1 MVRGKDGRQMHPNSL
16 KNLAAPFSKD
26 NQPSTESKRK
36 AALVQWQHKDMC
48 KMLFEKLYKL
58 GAFDLVT
65 EKAIEQ
71 AEEGDLKSLLEL
83 IKITKDNTNQTQ
95 IINAMQNN
103 VQKVYVTKQQEK
115 DANKHIDEIIDLK

>member
-1 MVRGKDGRQMHPNSL
+1 MVMSKREVNENSL
-16 KNLAAPFSKD
+16 KNLKKFSKD
-26 NQPSTESKRK
+26 YQPSPEAKSKGK
-36 AALVQWQHKDMC
+36 LISWQHKDMC

-115 DANKHIDEIIDLK
+115 DANKHIEDIING